1 VACDGSEVRT
11 TAERG
16 LPVRLRQR
24 ARALHRLARHRVLRL
39 AGPGTRVFAMAKRWW
54 VQVYNDGFIHAG
66 NFAYMAL
73 ISLFPFFIA
82 ASAIVSFIGEQSQRE
97 EFVEAV
103 LVALPASVSST
114 LGPVALD
121 VIAAREGW
129 LLWVGG
135 LVGLWTTSSLIETIR
150 DVVHRSYEVEAD
162 RPFWA
167 YRLSSVGL
175 IFGSVSLLLLA
186 FGAQV
191 ATSAIQQFLYSY
203 FPKLDG
209 VFSSVASSLLV
220 SVAAVFVSFLVLFRT
235 LSPAVCHG
243 PCFPK
248 WPGALFIAS
257 WWVVLIVVLPDALR
271 MFFSYDLTY
280 GSLAGVMIALF
291 FFWLVGLGV
300 VMGAALNAVLATEPR
315 ESEASAAVFQTGR

>member
-1 VACDGSEVRT
+1 MTDAR
-11 TAERG
+11 AAIKPR
-16 LPVRLRQR
+16 RR
-24 ARALHRLARHRVLRL
+24 ARALHRFVRRGVMRR
-39 AGPGTRVFAMAKRWW
+39 AGPGTRLFAMGKRWW

-82 ASAIVSFIGEQSQRE
+82 ATAIVSFIGEQSQRE
-97 EFVEAV
+97 EFVATV
-103 LVALPASVSST
+103 LAGLPSSVAAT

-121 VIAAREGW
+121 VIAARQGW

-135 LVGLWTTSSLIETIR
+135 LIGLWTTSSLIETIR
-150 DVVHRSYEVEAD
+150 DVLHRSYEVEAE

-167 YRLSSVGL
+167 YRIGSVGL
-175 IFGSVSLLLLA
+175 IFGAVILLLLA

-191 ATSAIQQFLYSY
+191 AVTAAQHFIYSY

-209 VFSSVASSLLV
+209 VFSSVVSSLAV
-220 SVAAVFVSFLVLFRT
+220 SALIVFFAFLVLFRT
-235 LSPAVCHG
+235 LSPGACQVRG
-243 PCFPK
+243 FPK
-248 WPGALFIAS
+248 WPGALFIAV
-257 WWVVLIVVLPDALR
+257 WWVLLIALLPDALR
-271 MFFSYDLTY
+271 MFFTYDLTY

-300 VMGAALNAVLATEPR
+300 VMGAALNAALVAAPQEIDAQAPDSLA
-315 ESEASAAVFQTGR
+315 AKQDG